1 MPFRLFFLPSYER
14 CLRKLGSREREIAG
28 VILLALQSYFQSGI
42 PLGGGP
48 YVFHSKDRSHRLV
61 FKKLRES
68 IWEASVEGGVR
79 VITRQEKDAHFLVF
93 VGNHDQ
99 VRQFLKKN

>member
-1 MPFRLFFLPSYER
+1 M
-14 CLRKLGSREREIAG
+14 GSREREIAE
-28 VILLALQSYFQSGI
+28 VILLALQSYFQSGV

-48 YVFHSKDRSHRLV
+48 YVFHSKDRGYRLV

-68 IWEASVEGGVR
+68 IWEASVEGQLWVLSR
-79 VITRQEKDAHFLVF
+79 LEKDCHFLVF